1 MSRPG
6 FVLEVDDRTP
16 PLIVHEGLGF
26 RLEDKFPLGTRVV
39 YPPESL
45 PAVPD
50 VDEAI
55 RESLLHP
62 VDMEP
67 LPELLFAGMRL
78 TIAFDDLSLPLPT
91 MKSPDIRGRII
102 EHVLT
107 MAAEAG
113 VDDVKLIAAN
123 ALHRRMTAS
132 ELKHIV
138 GERVFRSFYPQGDL
152 YNFDAEDRDEL
163 AHLGVTDKGEDV
175 EISKRAAES
184 DLLIYV
190 NVNLVAMD
198 GGHKSVGIGLASYKS
213 IKHHHNA
220 KTMVHS
226 RSFMDHKHSEMHSS
240 AWRMGRLIKEH
251 VKVFQIE
258 TTLNNDVFPK
268 PYDFLQ
274 KREWEWSVKDQ
285 ATMLGMRRGLSIAP
299 PKMKHKL
306 FHDLRSVYGLTGV
319 TAGEVEAVHEIT
331 VAKVHQQHRV
341 EVQGTSDVV
350 VMGVPYLGPY
360 NVNSSMNPIL
370 AACASLGYYFN
381 SYLGQPV
388 VRKGGAAILYHPLER
403 GLQPAAPPVVRRL
416 LRGGPR
422 RVDRPARGR
431 GEVRAAVRQRP
442 LVHPPVPDLARLP
455 RRPPVLHVVLD
466 RARPRPPGR
475 GDLGRRQPQGGRP
488 DGLPGRDHAAGRA
501 RDGVRHRRYVAV
513 DHLPAQPAAP
523 LGGRALMSLIKGGVS
538 DVKQVARGW
547 RWGRRGQVPKSAEPF
562 VLPSKSTVFRSDW
575 SRRKPAMVAREVAQ
589 KAGLEP
595 LFRSQVRTDVQGLD
609 VLERVEG
616 PVIFVANH
624 ASHLDTPL
632 VLLSLPGRVAAQDR
646 RRRGRRLLLRH
657 LVARGRLVDRLQ
669 HLPDRPSRRLDG
681 DHARRGARRRLVAR
695 DLPGGH
701 PLEGRLDRPVPDG
714 CGVPRRRARRPGRPG
729 RAPRHVR
736 GDAARPELAE
746 QGTAPA
752 DRPLRRAALPRPR
765 RGRARLRAADQGRR
779 RCPAR
784 RGQVDLVGGQAA
796 RGAGS
801 TPDPTGPKVAQWRRV
816 WEQSDSPVST
826 EGPASRLRAWR
837 R

>member
-1 MSRPG
+1 VSRPG

-55 RESLLHP
+55 RAALLHP

-67 LPELLFAGMRL
+67 LPELLFSGMRL

-91 MKSPDIRGRII
+91 MKAPDIRGRII

-132 ELKHIV
+132 EIKHIV

-163 AHLGVTDKGEDV
+163 AHLGMTDKGEDV

-285 ATMLGMRRGLSIAP
+285 ATMLGMRRGLSVAP
-299 PKMKHKL
+299 PKLKHKM
-306 FHDLRSVYGLTGV
+306 FHDLRSVYGLTGIN
-319 TAGEVEAVHEIT
+319 AGEVEAVHDIT
-331 VAKVHQQHRV
+331 VAKVHEQHRV
-341 EVQGTSDVV
+341 EVQGQSDVL

-360 NVNSSMNPIL
+360 NVNSSMNPVL
-370 AACASLGYYFN
+370 ATCMGLGYYFN
-381 SYLGQPV
+381 SYLGQPA
-388 VRKGGAAILYHPLER
+388 VRKGGAVILYHPLNE
-403 GLQPAAPPVVRRL
+403 GFNQLHHPSYVDFYEEVLAETTDPAVVGEKYEQQFAEDPWYIHLYRTSHAYHGVHPFYMWYWAAHAMDHVDEVIWVGGDRKVAARL
-416 LRGGPR
+416 GF
-422 RVDRPARGR
+422 
-431 GEVRAAVRQRP
+431 RAATTLQDALEMASGTVGTSPSITYLHNPPHLLADVR
-442 LVHPPVPDLARLP
+442 
-455 RRPPVLHVVLD
+455 
-466 RARPRPPGR
+466 
-475 GDLGRRQPQGGRP
+475 
-488 DGLPGRDHAAGRA
+488 
-501 RDGVRHRRYVAV
+501 
-513 DHLPAQPAAP
+513 
-523 LGGRALMSLIKGGVS
+523 
-538 DVKQVARGW
+538 
-547 RWGRRGQVPKSAEPF
+547 
-562 VLPSKSTVFRSDW
+562 
-575 SRRKPAMVAREVAQ
+575 
-589 KAGLEP
+589 
-595 LFRSQVRTDVQGLD
+595 
-609 VLERVEG
+609 
-616 PVIFVANH
+616 
-624 ASHLDTPL
+624 
-632 VLLSLPGRVAAQDR
+632 
-646 RRRGRRLLLRH
+646 
-657 LVARGRLVDRLQ
+657 
-669 HLPDRPSRRLDG
+669 
-681 DHARRGARRRLVAR
+681 
-695 DLPGGH
+695 
-701 PLEGRLDRPVPDG
+701 
-714 CGVPRRRARRPGRPG
+714 
-729 RAPRHVR
+729 
-736 GDAARPELAE
+736 
-746 QGTAPA
+746 
-752 DRPLRRAALPRPR
+752 
-765 RGRARLRAADQGRR
+765 
-779 RCPAR
+779 
-784 RGQVDLVGGQAA
+784 
-796 RGAGS
+796 
-801 TPDPTGPKVAQWRRV
+801 
-816 WEQSDSPVST
+816 
-826 EGPASRLRAWR
+826 
-837 R
+837 